1 LKSEKITLLLYFI
14 EKLDFVAISM
24 TFFENERAKTLIN
37 NLLIATHV
45 LNVGTIENQLIK

>member
-24 TFFENERAKTLIN
+24 TFFENEGLKP
-37 NLLIATHV
+37 
-45 LNVGTIENQLIK
+45 